1 MTKQSEAEKAA
12 EEYFLSMMEDIP
24 GDIHEVPPKT
34 LHIPIKEMPPL
45 IRNAFLAGAAWAAP
59 KWISVKERLPEVGV
73 EVLGLVGSMRGTKLT
88 MTIGEYSKE
97 WKAFYCERF
106 GEMGIEFLEF
116 WMPLP
121 AAPEVE
127 K

>member
-1 MTKQSEAEKAA
+1 MSSEQSEAEKAA

-59 KWISVKERLPEVGV
+59 KWISVKERLPPDE
-73 EVLGLVGSMRGTKLT
+73 EVLVV
-88 MTIGEYSKE
+88 
-97 WKAFYCERF
+97 WD
-106 GEMGIEFLEF
+106 GIVCSGWYTPENGHLPACWDISGRNLPVDVTEVTH
-116 WMPLP
+116 WMLKP

>member
-1 MTKQSEAEKAA
+1 MSSEQSEAEKAA

-59 KWISVKERLPEVGV
+59 KWISVKERLPPDE
-73 EVLGLVGSMRGTKLT
+73 EVLVV
-88 MTIGEYSKE
+88 
-97 WKAFYCERF
+97 WD
-106 GEMGIEFLEF
+106 GIVCSGWYTPENGHLPACWDISGRNLDVTEVTH
-116 WMPLP
+116 WMLKP